1 VARRDR
7 RAHESLRCRHG
18 AKLRRHERDQRQE
31 PAVGSLRARIESG
44 EVVRGL
50 LLDTPDPALI
60 ELSGHAGLDLVCLD
74 FEHGAFT
81 DVAADGA
88 IRAAETARL
97 PLLARVRLEEAPRAV
112 RFLDSGGAGVIIAH
126 VSTVGDVEAAMDA
139 LLIPPLGRRGVGA
152 TRISRLGFDATD
164 KDWATRQNAQLVFG
178 MQIEGAEGVEN
189 AAEIAGHPYV
199 SLILVGNRDLS
210 FDLGVP
216 GRYTDPK
223 VEAAMK
229 TIRAACD
236 GRAALAMMV
245 RDLASSEPVNA
256 QVLLLG
262 LGAMM
267 RFAVA
272 RLGQIT

>member
-1 VARRDR
+1 M
-7 RAHESLRCRHG
+7 
-18 AKLRRHERDQRQE
+18 
-31 PAVGSLRARIESG
+31 
-44 EVVRGL
+44 RGL
-50 LLDTPDPALI
+50 LLDIPDPTLL
-60 ELSGHAGLDLVCLD
+60 EFSGHAGLDLVCLD

-81 DVAADGA
+81 DAAADSA
-88 IRAAETARL
+88 IRAAETVRL

-126 VSTVGDVEAAMDA
+126 VSTVAGVNAAMDV

-164 KDWATRQNAQLVFG
+164 AEWAARQNAQVILG
-178 MQIEGAEGVEN
+178 MQIEDAHGVEN
-189 AAEIAGHPYV
+189 AREIAGHPYV
-199 SLILVGNRDLS
+199 SLVLVGSRDLS

-236 GRAALAMMV
+236 GRAALGTMV
-245 RDLASSEPVNA
+245 RDLASREPVNA

-267 RFAVA
+267 RFAAA
-272 RLGQIT
+272 RLSEMT